1 MIKVEKV
8 CIKQG
13 EFEIRDLSFEI
24 PQGCYAAIMGRSGC
38 GKTTVLEAICGLRP
52 IQSGKITVGGTDVT
66 TLRPGERNIAF
77 VPQDDTLFPTLI
89 VGEQIAFA
97 LMIRKMDPAKITEK
111 VNAIAEQ
118 LGVAHLLERMPQG
131 LSGGEKRR
139 VALGRALVMEPE
151 LICLDEPLSALDQE
165 TYDDICGL
173 FKDTIKASGITTLHV
188 THNRTEAHLLAD
200 KVFEHFPEM

>member
-38 GKTTVLEAICGLRP
+38 GKTTVIEAICGLRQ
-52 IQSGKITVGGTDVT
+52 IQSGKITVGNMDVT

>member
-24 PQGCYAAIMGRSGC
+24 PQGCYAVIMGRSGC